1 MGTTTTTYVTTRP
14 QKARAGLSPQA
25 IESNPMQVVRVSIVV
40 PTYCEAENLRPMCER
55 VFAATRSAG
64 FDAELII
71 VDDDSPD
78 ATVDVVAELS
88 KKYAVRLITRRG
100 ERGLSSAV
108 IRGFDESD
116 RDLLVCMDA
125 DLSHPP
131 EKLVDIINPVAR
143 NETDFC
149 IGSRYVSGGRT
160 SEDWGFLRRLNSKV
174 ATWLARPLMN
184 ACDPMAGYFCIRR
197 ETFDNAR
204 RNGMLAIGYKIG
216 LEVFVRSG
224 CRRVREIP
232 IHFVDRHAGESKL
245 TARQQMLYLKQ
256 LVILFLARRPFFFLF
271 VIAITA
277 LLAGAAS
284 RLLAFL
290 LAS

>member
-1 MGTTTTTYVTTRP
+1 
-14 QKARAGLSPQA
+14 
-25 IESNPMQVVRVSIVV
+25 MQVVRVSIVV
-40 PTYCEAENLRPMCER
+40 PTYCEAENLRPLCER
-55 VFAATRSAG
+55 IFATTRSAG
-64 FDAELII
+64 IDAELIV

-78 ATVDVVAELS
+78 ATTDVVAELS
-88 KKYAVRLITRRG
+88 KKYAVRLITRRD

-116 RDLLVCMDA
+116 RDVLVCMDA

-131 EKLVDIINPVAR
+131 EKLVDVINPVAR

-174 ATWLARPLMN
+174 ATWLARPLMR
-184 ACDPMAGYFCIRR
+184 ACDPMAGFFCIRR
-197 ETFDNAR
+197 STFDNAR
-204 RNGMLAIGYKIG
+204 RNGMMAIGYKIG
-216 LEVFVRSG
+216 LEICVRSG
-224 CRRVREIP
+224 CRRVYEIP

-245 TARQQMLYLKQ
+245 TARQQLLYLKQ
-256 LVILFLARRPFFFLF
+256 LVILLLARRPFFL
-271 VIAITA
+271 VMMMAILAMLVGSTA
-277 LLAGAAS
+277 